1 MAPCDISC
9 NFSIKIWLFNY
20 MVSSM
25 FVPNI
30 KHEASANRT
39 WRALCR
45 RASSISQPRNK
56 QSAAPARN
64 TTLHEAF
71 AQTVLGHPTI
81 SIPYRATFQI
91 TRDTVLHAPC
101 NLPLIQSKVNKV
113 SMRYELRLRHRKLS
127 NLPTE
132 TSNIRTDW
140 CFIVNLWSTQQ
151 HLRLHLLTKDA
162 LECHIEIQ
170 PPTRFQLSAIPLSAK
185 MTKFSQKKQSRF
197 RQAPRQESRNA
208 FRCSTNR
215 KGSAGPFEADSC
227 SALDAEFHSQGA
239 Q

>member
-1 MAPCDISC
+1 MHSLAIEEDLQSLEHSEGQNIGWLSSQWSQSGSFNQHLMGAPKPMAPWDISC
-9 NFSIKIWLFNY
+9 NFSIKIWLSNC
-20 MVSSM
+20 MASST

-39 WRALCR
+39 WSALCR

-113 SMRYELRLRHRKLS
+113 SMRYELRSRHRKLS

-140 CFIVNLWSTQQ
+140 CFI
-151 HLRLHLLTKDA
+151 
-162 LECHIEIQ
+162 
-170 PPTRFQLSAIPLSAK
+170 
-185 MTKFSQKKQSRF
+185 
-197 RQAPRQESRNA
+197 
-208 FRCSTNR
+208 
-215 KGSAGPFEADSC
+215 
-227 SALDAEFHSQGA
+227 
-239 Q
+239 